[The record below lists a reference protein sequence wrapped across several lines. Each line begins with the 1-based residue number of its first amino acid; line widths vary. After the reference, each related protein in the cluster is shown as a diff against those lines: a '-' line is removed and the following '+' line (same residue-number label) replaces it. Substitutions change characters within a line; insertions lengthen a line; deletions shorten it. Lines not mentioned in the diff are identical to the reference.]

1 MTISVFASFFPHLE
15 STSEFLG
22 LMAGMVRD
30 TRNEPGCLRYD
41 LFAEAG
47 EETGFHLF
55 ETYADSDAL
64 EAHRAADHYQAYRA
78 TVSDLLAKPIGVVVL
93 EAVDAES

>member
-1 MTISVFASFFPHLE
+1 MTVSVFASFHPHLE
-15 STSEFLG
+15 SVAKFLD

-47 EETGFHLF
+47 EGTGYHLF
-55 ETYADSDAL
+55 EIYADSNAL
-64 EAHRAADHYQAYRA
+64 EAHRAAGHYKAYRA
-78 TVSDLLAKPIGVVVL
+78 AVPDLLAEPIGVLVL